1 MEDNEYS
8 RLEELSGSDFEIA
21 DGQPDIKGWDVK
33 TDSGENIGD
42 VEELLF
48 NPQTRKVRYMVVD
61 TDAND
66 LRLEARRILIPI
78 GVAELHEDDDFV
90 VVPQVAVT
98 HLENLPSYERG
109 SLLTAE
115 HESHIRTTFSSLGA
129 AGMSMGAVG
138 SQPTEDFY
146 EHEQFNQNRLYNRR
160 RQETN
165 PDKLLPETGTPD
177 DISTTSSTSQ
187 NTLPEAPKQPEL
199 PRHREEND
207 LP

>member
-1 MEDNEYS
+1 MEYNEYS
-8 RLEELSGSDFEIA
+8 RLEELSDSDFEIA

-33 TDSGENIGD
+33 NDLGQNIGD

-48 NPQTRKVRYMVVD
+48 NPESRKVRYIVVD

-78 GVAELHEDDDFV
+78 GVAELHEDDDYV
-90 VVPQVAVT
+90 VVPQVTVEQLT
-98 HLENLPSYERG
+98 GLPGYTKGE
-109 SLLTAE
+109 LTAE
-115 HESHIRTTFSSLGA
+115 HESHIRTTFSGLGA
-129 AGMSMGAVG
+129 AGMGTGAIG
-138 SQPTEDFY
+138 SHPEENFY

-165 PDKLLPETGTPD
+165 PEKLLPETGTAD
-177 DISTTSSTSQ
+177 DLTSQ
-187 NTLPEAPKQPEL
+187 PSTPQNQLGAAPQPKEL
-199 PRHREEND
+199 PRHRDEND